1 MEQVNF
7 DYSMKNIGLPSQKE
21 FLKQLIHSVE
31 IFVRNLRWRSFFFLN
46 PSEKP
51 EKETYGFRSIR
62 AAPGVRELEK
72 LEDSLYDLVK
82 NVKFRKY
89 SNSLQRDLKQDKV
102 KIANEPKLIIPAD
115 KTSNFYKLEKKD
127 YETLLSKDIQKH
139 YKKADENEVENIK
152 LEHKAIVSNLEID
165 DRVFATE
172 KSSARVTLKD
182 HKPNFRN
189 KPTTRLINPYKP
201 QIGKISKQFL
211 SRIVGQLRDKTGL
224 SQWKNSDSVISWF
237 KNIPQKEKCSFIVFD
252 VQDYYASISS
262 KLLSD
267 ALDWASG
274 IVEISDTEREIILSS
289 KKSLLYHDGTPY
301 RKKSGENFDNTM
313 GAFDSSE
320 TSDVVGLF
328 ILNELKHLQVTLG
341 LYRDDGLGYSRFRP
355 CRTEKIKQEIARIF
369 EKHGL
374 KVEINANKTV
384 VDFLDVTLD
393 MRNQTF
399 QPYMKPNSEPK
410 YVHKLSNH
418 PPSIRKNIPQ
428 SVNDRLCRLSS
439 SKEKFE
445 AAAPPY
451 QEALQRSGY
460 DFKLE
465 YKEETGNTGSRG
477 KRNRTRP
484 RKVTYFNPPF
494 SLNVAT
500 NVGKEFLNIIKSFPS
515 NNPLAPI
522 VNTNCIKI
530 SYRTLQNMGG
540 DVSRHNSKIL
550 NNSDQ
555 ALPVPTCNCRP
566 SFKPNCP
573 LPGACT
579 ITCVV
584 YRALVTNGNDGTTA
598 TYTGLTEPPFKK
610 RVAGHK
616 NDIKYHNPGSD
627 GHKAGTRLSRHC
639 GGMKLK
645 GIPYTIEW
653 SILKRTNGAFNP
665 RRNFCQ
671 LCCME
676 KYLIMFN
683 PDDATLN
690 LRSEFF
696 AHCRHKDRHL
706 LAKS

>member
-1 MEQVNF
+1 MDLEQVNF

-21 FLKQLIHSVE
+21 YLQQLIHSVE
-31 IFVRNLRWRSFFFLN
+31 KFVRNLRWRCFFYLN
-46 PSEKP
+46 PSQKP

-62 AAPGVRELEK
+62 AAPRVRELDK
-72 LEDSLYDLVK
+72 LEESLQDLVK

-115 KTSNFYKLEKKD
+115 KSSKFYKLEKKD

-139 YKKADENEVENIK
+139 YKKADESEVNSIK

-165 DRVFATE
+165 DRVFATD

-189 KPTTRLINPYKP
+189 KPTTRLINPCKP
-201 QIGKISKQFL
+201 EIGKISKQFL

-252 VQDYYASISS
+252 VQDYYATISPE
-262 KLLSD
+262 LLSD
-267 ALDWASG
+267 ALNWASG
-274 IVEISDTEREIILSS
+274 IVEISEAEKEIILSS
-289 KKSLLYHDGTPY
+289 KKSLLYHNGTPY
-301 RKKSGENFDNTM
+301 KKKNGENFDITM
-313 GAFDSSE
+313 GAFDGAES
-320 TSDVVGLF
+320 SDVVGLY
-328 ILNELKHLQVTLG
+328 ILDELKHLQVCLG
-341 LYRDDGLGYSRFRP
+341 LFRDDGLGYSRVSPRQ
-355 CRTEKIKQEIARIF
+355 TEKIKQEIVRIF
-369 EKHGL
+369 ERHGL
-374 KVEINANKTV
+374 KIEINVNKTV

-393 MRNQTF
+393 LRNQSY
-399 QPYMKPNSEPK
+399 QPYTKPNSEIK
-410 YVHKLSNH
+410 YVHRLSNH
-418 PPSIRKNIPQ
+418 PPSILKNIPQ

-445 AAAPPY
+445 AATPPY

-465 YKEETGNTGSRG
+465 YKEEARNVGNQR

-484 RKVTYFNPPF
+484 RKVTYINPPF
-494 SLNVAT
+494 SLTVDT
-500 NVGKEFLNIIKSFPS
+500 NVGKEIINIVKSFPK
-515 NNPLAPI
+515 NNVLAPI

-550 NNSDQ
+550 KEDSDQ
-555 ALPVPTCNCRP
+555 ALPAPTCNCRP
-566 SFKPNCP
+566 SFRADCP

-598 TYTGLTEPPFKK
+598 TYTGLTEPPFKI

-616 NDIKYHNPGSD
+616 NDIKNHNPDSD
-627 GHKAGTRLSRHC
+627 ER
-639 GGMKLK
+639 
-645 GIPYTIEW
+645 
-653 SILKRTNGAFNP
+653 
-665 RRNFCQ
+665 
-671 LCCME
+671 
-676 KYLIMFN
+676 YL
-683 PDDATLN
+683 L
-690 LRSEFF
+690 LF
-696 AHCRHKDRHL
+696 A
-706 LAKS
+706 